1 MGRRVITIPIHG
13 RMLQGFIQE
22 KFTMESF
29 AQTMKVSRMTVHN
42 WCTQGRI
49 EPRRLSDAVKILDIS
64 ADDVRLLERVEL
76 SVLEKKIASERK
88 LRSALH
94 EIHKI
99 LKEALEVNE

>member
-13 RMLQGFIQE
+13 RMFQGLIQD

-29 AQTMKVSRMTVHN
+29 AQAMKVSRMSVHN
-42 WCTQGRI
+42 WCAQGRI
-49 EPRRLSDAVKILDIS
+49 EPRRLSDAVKLLNLS
-64 ADDVRLLERVEL
+64 VDDVRLLERVEL

-94 EIHKI
+94 EISKI
-99 LKEALEVNE
+99 LKETLEERE